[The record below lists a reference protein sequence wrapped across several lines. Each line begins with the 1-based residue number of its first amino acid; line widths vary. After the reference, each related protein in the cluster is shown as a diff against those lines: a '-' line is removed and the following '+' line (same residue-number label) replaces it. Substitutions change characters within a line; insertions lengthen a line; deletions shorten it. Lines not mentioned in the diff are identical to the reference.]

1 MHFLTVDDVLLAA
14 FQHDQNLLGV
24 MRVQREGRSRRVL
37 NEADLNVVAQ
47 DELRH
52 DAFLF
57 DKGREGEV
65 VDVINELLFYR
76 PWCVSSVSF
85 DFSDDFPTFPRLICK
100 LKRRSAANHLLPIGC
115 FVD

>member
-1 MHFLTVDDVLLAA
+1 MHADVAGLHMHFLTVDDVLLAA

-65 VDVINELLFYR
+65 VDVINELLFIGHG
-76 PWCVSSVSF
+76 V
-85 DFSDDFPTFPRLICK
+85 FPPFLLTSLTIFRLF
-100 LKRRSAANHLLPIGC
+100 R
-115 FVD
+115 D